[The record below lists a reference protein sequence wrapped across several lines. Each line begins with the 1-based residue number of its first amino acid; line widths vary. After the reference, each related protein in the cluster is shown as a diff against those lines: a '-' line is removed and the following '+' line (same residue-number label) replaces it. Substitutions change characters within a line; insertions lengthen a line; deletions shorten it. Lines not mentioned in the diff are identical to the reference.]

1 MSKFN
6 KYYLIFHLD
15 IDPELSVI
23 SRRTLGRR
31 LDDKKIIICEKLN
44 KIFQKSPKIKVCTT
58 ADIWSTKNRSFIGVT
73 AHWVK

>member
-15 IDPELSVI
+15 IDLELSVI

-31 LDDKKIIICEKLN
+31 LDDKKIKISEKLN
-44 KIFQKSPKIKVCTT
+44 KIFQKSHKIKVCTT
-58 ADIWSTKNRSFIGVT
+58 ADIWSTKHRSFIGVT